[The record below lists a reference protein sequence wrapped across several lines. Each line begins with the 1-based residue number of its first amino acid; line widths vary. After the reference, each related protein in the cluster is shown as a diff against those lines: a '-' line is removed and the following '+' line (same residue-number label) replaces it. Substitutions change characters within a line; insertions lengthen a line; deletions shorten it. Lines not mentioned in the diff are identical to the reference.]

1 MAYVDYTYYSNT
13 YKGTAISSD
22 RFDYYEMQA
31 EALIRELTLEASDEH
46 SEDKEVMMATCAAAE
61 QLYNVL
67 EPSDTAA
74 DAANIASEKVGEYSV
89 TYRSVAASDRIAE
102 AKKAAVVSARTWLA
116 PTGLLYRGI

>member
-1 MAYVDYTYYSNT
+1 MAYVDYTFYSAD
-13 YKGTAISSD
+13 YKGSEISSAE
-22 RFDYYEMQA
+22 FDYFELQA
-31 EALIRELTLEASDEH
+31 EAVIKEMTLNASDDVKD
-46 SEDKEVMMATCAAAE
+46 SCAVKMATCAAME
-61 QLYNVL
+61 KLFGVL

-74 DAANIASEKVGEYSV
+74 DAANIASEKVGEYSI